1 MAGKRV
7 QKSGHGGVKLL
18 GAVLTLSAAA
28 VLLLAGLPRG
38 AAVNSPLE
46 QREPASLAGTPVP
59 VEDFTP
65 AEEPVVPDLPEA
77 PAQTPPE
84 TEAGETG
91 RHTMPEEPVEESEPA
106 ALSVADTYFDDAVF
120 LGDSRTEGFK
130 LYSGLK
136 TGTYLH
142 ATGATV
148 ESVFTKSVDTPL
160 GRMPLLDALAR
171 VDCGKIYVMLGVN
184 ELGWNGTE
192 TFRTQTCRLIER
204 VQADHPEAVLVLQ
217 SILPVSARQDAKGSY
232 VNNQRI
238 LAYNQVLRELAEQ
251 YGAVYLNVAE
261 AVADESGCL
270 REDWNFDG
278 VHLNVAGC
286 QAWLEYLRTHP
297 VTEVAPEDLP
307 AEPAAPEPAL
317 TDQA

>member
-1 MAGKRV
+1 MRGKRI
-7 QKSGHGGVKLL
+7 QKKPTSGLKLL
-18 GAVLTLSAAA
+18 GAAA
-28 VLLLAGLPRG
+28 VLLAAGTLLLASGPQG

-46 QREPASLAGTPVP
+46 QDAPASLTEERPSAP
-59 VEDFTP
+59 VEEQTTP
-65 AEEPVVPDLPEA
+65 EPDLPEA
-77 PAQTPPE
+77 DAAETDVPPE
-84 TEAGETG
+84 EMSSPEARESEQTV
-91 RHTMPEEPVEESEPA
+91 PEEAAEEEAESA
-106 ALSVADTYFDDAVF
+106 AVSVADTYFDDAVF
-120 LGDSRTEGFK
+120 LGDSRTDGFR

-136 TGTYLH
+136 TGTYLF

-160 GRMPLLDALAR
+160 GRMPLLDALQR
-171 VDCGKIYVMLGVN
+171 TECGKIYVMLGIN

-192 TFRTQTCRLIER
+192 TFRRQAARLIER
-204 VQADHPEAVLVLQ
+204 IQADHPEAVLVIQ

-238 LAYNQVLRELAEQ
+238 IAYNQVLRELAEQ
-251 YGAVYLNVAE
+251 YGAVYLNVGE
-261 AVADESGCL
+261 AVADENGYL
-270 REDWNFDG
+270 RADWNFDG

-307 AEPAAPEPAL
+307 AE
-317 TDQA
+317 